1 MLSIDTLKEKN
12 LTISTDELEEIF
24 NNAQVGLM
32 YISGDR
38 KLIKANQKLSEIF
51 AYNSPDEMIGISM
64 KKTSPI
70 RKKRFIEF
78 GEENFKTLASGAKC
92 NIEYQ
97 LKRKDGAKI
106 WCSLSGKILDDKI
119 PADIN
124 KGVLW
129 VIIDITLQKKQKED
143 LEKKVNYLIKI

>member
-64 KKTSPI
+64 KK
-70 RKKRFIEF
+70 
-78 GEENFKTLASGAKC
+78 NFT
-92 NIEYQ
+92 Y
-97 LKRKDGAKI
+97 
-106 WCSLSGKILDDKI
+106 
-119 PADIN
+119 
-124 KGVLW
+124 
-129 VIIDITLQKKQKED
+129 QKK
-143 LEKKVNYLIKI
+143 KIY